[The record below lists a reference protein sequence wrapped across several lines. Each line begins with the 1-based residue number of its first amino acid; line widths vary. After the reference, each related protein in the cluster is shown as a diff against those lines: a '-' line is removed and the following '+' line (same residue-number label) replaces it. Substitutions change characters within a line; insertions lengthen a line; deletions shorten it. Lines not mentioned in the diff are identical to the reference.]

1 MSADGDVETPVAAAP
16 AVGIPETEPVAEPM
30 DLMSAVRG
38 VLKNALCVD
47 GLARGLHECA
57 KALDKVRSDHRF
69 FPRHSHNFFIYCLYS
84 VLFFLSPFPITLAR
98 RGGRIAV
105 LAGLGMQV
113 DVCFSFF

>member
-69 FPRHSHNFFIYCLYS
+69 FPRHNLFYLLFV